1 MYRFLQRSLV
11 IFFLLLFAGVYNLP
25 AQTSCECPEFEKLSG
40 DKQGTEK
47 LLALPSAVC
56 KAIGYEQT
64 AKELLKRKAFD
75 SASLCLEKATA
86 LYKKNSCG
94 EESYLTVYK
103 LYTNLY
109 HNKAD
114 FQSSLTYNLKILAIA
129 EISGNNQDKANGMLV
144 VADVFNRM
152 KQLDKGM
159 QYTRSAIPVVDKLP
173 SAVIKAEL
181 LNRITARY
189 LFYAKEKK
197 EDQYIDTEAVFV
209 AQALAVSKE
218 VKDTK
223 GEIIALTRMNDIA
236 ARKKDF
242 IKALDFIN
250 EALLLCRAGEHNS
263 QLATLY
269 GDKGNALMNLGNY
282 KEARRY
288 ADSFLHYCT
297 QDAFPPMIANA
308 WNLLYEVE
316 NKAGNFQAA
325 MYAQQQESKI
335 RDSIT
340 TEERTKAVTELEKK
354 YNQSQNEKTIKELA
368 QQKQIYGLLAIAGLL
383 ALILVGFILRQ
394 QHLKHKQTILETEQR
409 LNRARMNPHFFFNA
423 LSTLQSIALSDNDG
437 KALAGNLSKFYHIMR
452 ETLESTYKDYVTIEQ
467 ETQFLNEYL
476 ELQKIR
482 FPEKFTYSVHSAE
495 DVETEELL
503 VPSMILQPFVEN
515 SIEHGFSG
523 ITYPG
528 HVSVF
533 FSVKDEQLLITIT
546 DNGKGLLK
554 TGKDNNEH
562 ISRASQIIRDRIYL
576 LNIKLKSKAGFSIE
590 NNPAGVGVMAKI
602 ILPAMY
608 KS

>member
-1 MYRFLQRSLV
+1 MHRSLPQFLI
-11 IFFLLLFAGVYNLP
+11 IFFSLLLAVVYELP
-25 AQTSCECPEFEKLSG
+25 AQTPCDCPEFEKLNG
-40 DKQGTEK
+40 DKGGIEK
-47 LLALPSAVC
+47 LMASPSEICRAMGC
-56 KAIGYEQT
+56 EQT
-64 AKELLKRKAFD
+64 AKELLKRKEFD
-75 SASLCLEKATA
+75 SAAVVLDKAMAYYEK
-86 LYKKNSCG
+86 NGCG
-94 EESYLTVYK
+94 EASLLTVYK

-109 HNKAD
+109 NNKAD
-114 FQSSLTYNLKILAIA
+114 FPAVLSYNLKILALV
-129 EISGNNQDKANGMLV
+129 EKSGNKNDMANGMLV

-152 KQLDKGM
+152 KQLDKGI
-159 QYTRSAIPVVDKLP
+159 QYARNAIPLITGLP
-173 SAVIKAEL
+173 SSAQKADL
-181 LNRITARY
+181 LNKMTARY
-189 LFYAKEKK
+189 LFYAKEKPDEK
-197 EDQYIDTEAVFV
+197 YNDTAAVFV
-209 AQALAVSKE
+209 QQALTVSKE
-218 VKDTK
+218 VKDVK

-242 IKALDFIN
+242 IKALEYID
-250 EALLLCRAGEHNS
+250 EALTMCRIGEHNS

-269 GDKGNALMNLGNY
+269 GDKGDALMNLGNY

-288 ADSFLHYCT
+288 ADSFLYYCR

-308 WNLLYEVE
+308 WNLVYEIE
-316 NKAGNFQAA
+316 NKAGNYREA

-340 TEERTKAVTELEKK
+340 TSERTKVVTELEKK
-354 YNQSQNEKTIKELA
+354 YNQSQNEKTIRELA

-383 ALILVGFILRQ
+383 ALVLVGFFLRQ
-394 QHLKHKQTILETEQR
+394 QHLKHKQKILETEQR

-423 LSTLQSIALSDNDG
+423 LSTLQSIALKDNDG
-437 KALAGNLSKFYHIMR
+437 KALAGNLSKFSHIMR

-482 FPEKFTYSVHSAE
+482 FPEKFTYSVHSSE
-495 DVETEELL
+495 EVETEELL

-523 ITYPG
+523 INYPG
-528 HVSVF
+528 HISVF
-533 FSVKDEQLLITIT
+533 FSVQQEQLLITVT

-554 TGKDNNEH
+554 AGKENNEH

-576 LNIKLKSKAGFSIE
+576 LNIKLKSKAGFSID